1 MARTVGMLDIA
12 CEEGRSSA
20 AIPAPLT
27 SVNSVRLP
35 RGLMMTRLVKAA
47 WLMLSRRGRNFGGV
61 FGGGRSFLS
70 SMTKLERPRAPRCVP
85 RAARH

>member
-1 MARTVGMLDIA
+1 
-12 CEEGRSSA
+12 
-20 AIPAPLT
+20 
-27 SVNSVRLP
+27 
-35 RGLMMTRLVKAA
+35 
-47 WLMLSRRGRNFGGV
+47 MLSRRGRNFGGV